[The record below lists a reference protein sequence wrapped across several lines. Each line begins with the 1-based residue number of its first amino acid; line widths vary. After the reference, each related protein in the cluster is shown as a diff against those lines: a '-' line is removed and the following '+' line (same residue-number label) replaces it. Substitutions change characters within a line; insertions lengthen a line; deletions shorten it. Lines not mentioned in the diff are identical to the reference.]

1 MADDQPDKSQKTE
14 EPTPK
19 RLQEARDRG
28 EVARS
33 QEVNHWFILLGFTI
47 VVGLAAP
54 FVVDRIGTSLRPFVE
69 RPHALELGGPT
80 GQAMIRESLWGVA
93 TALAIPFGLM
103 VVLAIAAGLVQF
115 GLIFSAQPLAPKLSK
130 ISPIAGFKRIY
141 GLRALVEFAKGIAKI
156 SLVGAVI
163 AILMWPERAKIAS
176 LVDLE
181 TAAMLAVLQ
190 GEAVR
195 VLIGV
200 LAVMTV
206 IAGLDFLYQR
216 HKHTEQLRMTRQEVR
231 DEMKQS
237 EGDPMIKS
245 RLRQIR
251 AERARRR
258 MMSAVPTADVVVTN
272 PTHYAVALKYDP
284 ETMGAPRVVAKGVDH
299 IALRIRETAEKH
311 EVPLVENRP
320 LARALHEAVEIE
332 QEIPPE
338 HYRAVA
344 EIIGYVM
351 RLRGRMPASP
361 GGGGHAN

>member
-1 MADDQPDKSQKTE
+1 MADEQPDKSQKTE

-19 RLQEARDRG
+19 RLREARERG

-47 VVGLAAP
+47 VMGLAAP
-54 FVVDRIGTSLRPFVE
+54 FVAGRIGAALQPLVE
-69 RPHALELGGPT
+69 QAHAVDIVGPS
-80 GQAMIRESLWGVA
+80 GRALLMESLWGVA
-93 TALAIPFGLM
+93 VALAVPFGLM
-103 VVLAIAAGLVQF
+103 VVLAVAAGLIQF
-115 GLIFSAQPLAPKLSK
+115 GLVFSAKPLAPKLSK
-130 ISPIAGFKRIY
+130 ISPIAGAKRIY
-141 GLRALVEFAKGIAKI
+141 GLRALVEFAKGVAKI
-156 SLVGAVI
+156 TLVGAII
-163 AILMWPERAKIAS
+163 AFLLWPERHKIAS

-181 TAAMLAVLQ
+181 TTSMLAVLQ
-190 GEAVR
+190 GEALR

-216 HKHTEQLRMTRQEVR
+216 HKHIEQLRMTRQEVR
-231 DEMKQS
+231 DEMKQT
-237 EGDPMIKS
+237 EGDPMVKA

-251 AERARRR
+251 TERARRR
-258 MMSAVPTADVVVTN
+258 MMAAVPLADVVVTN

-284 ETMGAPRVVAKGVDH
+284 ETMGAPQVVAKGADH
-299 IALRIRETAEKH
+299 IALSIREKAKEH
-311 EVPLVENRP
+311 SVPLVENRP
-320 LARALHEAVEIE
+320 LARALYDSVEID

-351 RLRGRMPASP
+351 RLRGQMPASHSEGP
-361 GGGGHAN
+361 RAN

>member
-1 MADDQPDKSQKTE
+1 MADEPQDKSQKTE
-14 EPTPK
+14 EATPK
-19 RLQEARDRG
+19 RLQEARERG

-33 QEVNHWFILLGFTI
+33 QEVNHWFILLGLTI

-54 FVVDRIGTSLRPFVE
+54 FVTGRIAASLRPFLEQAHAVE
-69 RPHALELGGPT
+69 VGGPS
-80 GQAMIRESLWGVA
+80 GAALLREGLWGVA

-103 VVLAIAAGLVQF
+103 LVLAIAAGLLQF

-130 ISPIAGFKRIY
+130 ISPVAGFKRIY

-156 SLVGAVI
+156 TLVGTVVAV
-163 AILMWPERAKIAS
+163 LLWPEREKIAS
-176 LVDLE
+176 LVELE
-181 TAAMLAVLQ
+181 TAAVLAVLQ
-190 GEAVR
+190 AEALR
-195 VLIGV
+195 VLLGV

-216 HKHTEQLRMTRQEVR
+216 HKHFEQLRMTRQEVR
-231 DEMKQS
+231 DEMKQT
-237 EGDPMIKS
+237 EGDPMIKA
-245 RLRQIR
+245 RLRQLR

-258 MMSAVPTADVVVTN
+258 MMAAVPLADVVVTN

-284 ETMGAPRVVAKGVDH
+284 EAMGAPRVTAKGVDH
-299 IALRIRETAEKH
+299 VAQRIRETAQKH
-311 EVPLVENRP
+311 EVPLVENRT
-320 LARALHEAVEIE
+320 LARALYDGVELD

-351 RLRGRMPASP
+351 RLRGRMPPSRDA
-361 GGGGHAN
+361 GARAN

>member
-1 MADDQPDKSQKTE
+1 MADDQPDKAQKTE
-14 EPTPK
+14 DPTPK
-19 RLQEARDRG
+19 RLQEARERG

-54 FVVDRIGTSLRPFVE
+54 FVVDRIANALRPFVE
-69 RPHALELGGPT
+69 RPHALELAGPT
-80 GQAMIRESLWGVA
+80 GQAALRESLWGVA

-103 VVLAIAAGLVQF
+103 VVLAIVAGLVQF
-115 GLIFSAQPLAPKLSK
+115 GLVFSAQPLAPKLSK

-156 SLVGAVI
+156 SLVAAVV
-163 AILMWPERAKIAS
+163 AILLWPERAKIAA

-181 TAAMLAVLQ
+181 SAAMLAVLQ
-190 GEAVR
+190 AEAVR

-200 LAVMTV
+200 LAVMTL

-216 HKHTEQLRMTRQEVR
+216 HKHLEQLRMTRQEVR

-237 EGDPMIKS
+237 EGDPMIKA

-258 MMSAVPTADVVVTN
+258 MMAAVPTADVVLTN

-299 IALRIRETAEKH
+299 IAQRIRETAEKH
-311 EVPLVENRP
+311 GVPLVENRP

-361 GGGGHAN
+361 AGGARAN